1 MFRVQSGHWDK
12 LEQDAKFIRKQV
24 FIIEQNIPEEE
35 EWDDQDM
42 ISDHFVVY
50 DQDQPIATARLLQN
64 NSVGRVAVL
73 KAYRGQGIGRMIML
87 EIIRQAHQQDRK
99 PVGRAHRRRGRRR
112 AEPGHGRHRLRAVRQ
127 QLRPARLRVAGVRT
141 LILTK
146 ILTNFRPTGILP

>member
-73 KAYRGQGIGRMIML
+73 KTYRGQGIGRMIML
-87 EIIRQAHQQDRK
+87 EIIRQAHQQDRTF
-99 PVGRAHRRRGRRR
+99 
-112 AEPGHGRHRLRAVRQ
+112 L
-127 QLRPARLRVAGVRT
+127 QLSSQVHAISFYEKLGFSIEGDAYDECGIPHIKMQLV
-141 LILTK
+141 IETK
-146 ILTNFRPTGILP
+146 NH

>member
-99 PVGRAHRRRGRRR
+99 F
-112 AEPGHGRHRLRAVRQ
+112 L
-127 QLRPARLRVAGVRT
+127 QLSSQVHAISFYEKLGFSIQGDAYDECGIPHLKMQLV
-141 LILTK
+141 IETK
-146 ILTNFRPTGILP
+146 NH

>member
-73 KAYRGQGIGRMIML
+73 KTYRGQGIGRMIML
-87 EIIRQAHQQDRK
+87 EIIRQAHQQDRTF
-99 PVGRAHRRRGRRR
+99 
-112 AEPGHGRHRLRAVRQ
+112 L
-127 QLRPARLRVAGVRT
+127 QLSSQVHAISFYEKLGFSIQGDVYDECGIPHIKMQLV
-141 LILTK
+141 IETK
-146 ILTNFRPTGILP
+146 KH

>member
-1 MFRVQSGHWDK
+1 MYRVQSGHWDK

-99 PVGRAHRRRGRRR
+99 F
-112 AEPGHGRHRLRAVRQ
+112 L
-127 QLRPARLRVAGVRT
+127 QLSSQVHA
-141 LILTK
+141 ILFYEKLGFSIQGDAYDECGIPHIKMQLVIETK
-146 ILTNFRPTGILP
+146 KHWN

>member
-1 MFRVQSGHWDK
+1 MFIVQSGHWDK

-99 PVGRAHRRRGRRR
+99 F
-112 AEPGHGRHRLRAVRQ
+112 L
-127 QLRPARLRVAGVRT
+127 QLSSQVHAISFYEKLGFSIQGDAYDECGIPHIKMQLV
-141 LILTK
+141 IETK
-146 ILTNFRPTGILP
+146 NH

>member
-1 MFRVQSGHWDK
+1 MFIVQSGHWDK

-50 DQDQPIATARLLQN
+50 DQNQPIATARLLQN

-99 PVGRAHRRRGRRR
+99 FLHLSSQVHAISFYEKLGFSIQGDAYDECGIPHIKM
-112 AEPGHGRHRLRAVRQ
+112 
-127 QLRPARLRVAGVRT
+127 QLV
-141 LILTK
+141 IETK
-146 ILTNFRPTGILP
+146 NH

>member
-99 PVGRAHRRRGRRR
+99 F
-112 AEPGHGRHRLRAVRQ
+112 L
-127 QLRPARLRVAGVRT
+127 QLSSQVHAISFYEKLGFSIQGDAYDECGIPHIKMQLV
-141 LILTK
+141 IETK
-146 ILTNFRPTGILP
+146 KH

>member
-1 MFRVQSGHWDK
+1 MHRVQSGHWDK

-24 FIIEQNIPEEE
+24 FIIEQNIPEDQ

-73 KAYRGQGIGRMIML
+73 KAYRGQGIGSMIML

-99 PVGRAHRRRGRRR
+99 FLHLSSQVHAISFYEKLGFSIQGDAYDECGIPHIKM
-112 AEPGHGRHRLRAVRQ
+112 
-127 QLRPARLRVAGVRT
+127 QLV
-141 LILTK
+141 IETK
-146 ILTNFRPTGILP
+146 NH

>member
-50 DQDQPIATARLLQN
+50 DQNQPIATARLLQN

-87 EIIRQAHQQDRK
+87 EVIRQAHQQDRK
-99 PVGRAHRRRGRRR
+99 FLHLSSQVHAISFYEKLGFSIQGDAYDECGIPHIKM
-112 AEPGHGRHRLRAVRQ
+112 
-127 QLRPARLRVAGVRT
+127 QLV
-141 LILTK
+141 IETK
-146 ILTNFRPTGILP
+146 KH

>member
-42 ISDHFVVY
+42 ISQHFVIY

-64 NSVGRVAVL
+64 HSVGRVAVV
-73 KAYRGQGIGRMIML
+73 KAYRGQGIGQMIML
-87 EIIRQAHQQDRK
+87 EIISYAQKQ
-99 PVGRAHRRRGRRR
+99 
-112 AEPGHGRHRLRAVRQ
+112 RLSV
-127 QLRPARLRVAGVRT
+127 LT
-141 LILTK
+141 LSSQVHAISFYEKLGFTVQG
-146 ILTNFRPTGILP
+146 NSYDECGISHIEMTMNLNTL

>member
-99 PVGRAHRRRGRRR
+99 FLHLSSQVHAISFYEKLGFSIQGDAYDECGIPHIKM
-112 AEPGHGRHRLRAVRQ
+112 
-127 QLRPARLRVAGVRT
+127 QLV
-141 LILTK
+141 IETK
-146 ILTNFRPTGILP
+146 KH

>member
-73 KAYRGQGIGRMIML
+73 KAYRGQGIGSMIML

-99 PVGRAHRRRGRRR
+99 FLHLSSQVHAISFYEKLGFSIQGDAYDECGIPHIKM
-112 AEPGHGRHRLRAVRQ
+112 
-127 QLRPARLRVAGVRT
+127 QLV
-141 LILTK
+141 IETK
-146 ILTNFRPTGILP
+146 KH

>member
-87 EIIRQAHQQDRK
+87 EIIRQVHQQDRK
-99 PVGRAHRRRGRRR
+99 FLHLSSQVHAISFYEKLGFSIQGDAYDECGIPHIKM
-112 AEPGHGRHRLRAVRQ
+112 
-127 QLRPARLRVAGVRT
+127 QLV
-141 LILTK
+141 IETK
-146 ILTNFRPTGILP
+146 NH

>member
-1 MFRVQSGHWDK
+1 MHRVQSGHWDK

-73 KAYRGQGIGRMIML
+73 KTYRGQGIGRMIML

-99 PVGRAHRRRGRRR
+99 F
-112 AEPGHGRHRLRAVRQ
+112 L
-127 QLRPARLRVAGVRT
+127 QLSSQVHAISFYEKLGFSIQGDAYDECGIPHIKMQLV
-141 LILTK
+141 IETK
-146 ILTNFRPTGILP
+146 NH

>member
-1 MFRVQSGHWDK
+1 MYRVQRGHWDK

-87 EIIRQAHQQDRK
+87 EIIRQAHQQDRTF
-99 PVGRAHRRRGRRR
+99 
-112 AEPGHGRHRLRAVRQ
+112 L
-127 QLRPARLRVAGVRT
+127 QLSSQVHAISFYEKLGFSIQGDAYDECGIPHIKMQLE
-141 LILTK
+141 IETK
-146 ILTNFRPTGILP
+146 KH

>member
-73 KAYRGQGIGRMIML
+73 KAYRGQGIGCMIML

-99 PVGRAHRRRGRRR
+99 F
-112 AEPGHGRHRLRAVRQ
+112 L
-127 QLRPARLRVAGVRT
+127 QLSSQVHAISFYEKLGFSIQGDAYDECGIPHIKMQLV
-141 LILTK
+141 IETK
-146 ILTNFRPTGILP
+146 NH